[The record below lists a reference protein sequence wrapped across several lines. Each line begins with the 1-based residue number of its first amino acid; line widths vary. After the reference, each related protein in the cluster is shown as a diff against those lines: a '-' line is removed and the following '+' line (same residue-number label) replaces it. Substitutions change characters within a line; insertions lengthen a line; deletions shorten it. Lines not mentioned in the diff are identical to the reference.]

1 MPQHVSARKR
11 VRRNQRRF
19 LVNRMRINR
28 MRSFIRRVEQAIG
41 QGDQKAAK
49 IALKAAEPEIMRAA
63 SRGAIHRN
71 TAARKVSRLTAGVA
85 AIT

>member
-41 QGDQKAAK
+41 ERDQEAAK
-49 IALKAAEPEIMRAA
+49 VALKAAEPEIMRAA

>member
-63 SRGAIHRN
+63 SRGAFHQN

>member
-1 MPQHVSARKR
+1 
-11 VRRNQRRF
+11 
-19 LVNRMRINR
+19 MRINR

-41 QGDQKAAK
+41 ERDKEAAK
-49 IALKAAEPEIMRAA
+49 VALKAAEPEIMRAA